1 MPFHKARW
9 MNALAW
15 SDSCK
20 QHRRSGQMGHA
31 LFASL
36 QYSGGLLL
44 EPFHNQDFSPQ
55 VRLQFQS

>member
-9 MNALAW
+9 MNPLAW

-31 LFASL
+31 LFIAKSF
-36 QYSGGLLL
+36 GGW
-44 EPFHNQDFSPQ
+44 NGDG
-55 VRLQFQS
+55 VAGR